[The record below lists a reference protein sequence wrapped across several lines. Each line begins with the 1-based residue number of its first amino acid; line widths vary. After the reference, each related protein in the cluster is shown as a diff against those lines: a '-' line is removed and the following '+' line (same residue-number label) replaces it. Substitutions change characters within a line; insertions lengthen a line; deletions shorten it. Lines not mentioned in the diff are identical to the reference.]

1 MTFTRLSIFVIFFSS
16 AIAFAQKEKQYKI
29 NTLAFYNVENLFDYE
44 DDPITRD
51 EDWTP
56 EGKNS
61 WTKEFYE
68 DKLSKLARVISDIG
82 FDVAGTPPA
91 IIGVAEV
98 ENRRVL
104 EDLVNEDLLVGHDYG
119 IVHMDSPDR
128 RGIDVALLYKKK
140 LFTPTNYKAYELIL
154 YDSEDRSKRIY
165 TRDQLLV
172 SGMLDGEKI
181 HVIVNHWPSRYGG
194 EERSRPNRI
203 KAAELNKKIMD
214 SLFSEDPYA
223 KIVTMGDLNDDPT
236 SPSVKEVLNTKSKR
250 EKMKIK
256 ELYNPME
263 EMYKKGMGTL
273 AYRDAWNLFDQ
284 IIIST
289 ELAKKDYSSY
299 RFYKAGIFNK
309 TYLQTARGQYK
320 GYPFRM
326 FANGYTGGYSDH
338 FPVYIYLIKEKNSEN
353 K

>member
-1 MTFTRLSIFVIFFSS
+1 MRITTISIFVSLLITSF
-16 AIAFAQKEKQYKI
+16 AFGQKEKQYKI
-29 NTLAFYNVENLFDYE
+29 NTIAFYNVENLFDYE
-44 DDPITRD
+44 RD
-51 EDWTP
+51 SLIFDEEWTP
-56 EGKNS
+56 DGKNN
-61 WTKEFYE
+61 WTKEYYE
-68 DKLSKLARVISDIG
+68 DKLSKLGRVISEIG
-82 FDVAGTPPA
+82 SDVSGTSPA

-104 EDLVNEDLLVGHDYG
+104 EDLVNNDQLIGYDYG
-119 IVHMDSPDR
+119 IIHQDSPDR

-140 LFTPTNYKAYELIL
+140 LFTPTSFKAHELIL
-154 YDSEDRSKRIY
+154 YDSQDRSKRIY

-181 HVIVNHWPSRYGG
+181 HVIVNHWPSRSGG
-194 EERSRPNRI
+194 EERSRPNRM

-223 KIVTMGDLNDDPT
+223 KIITMGDLNDDPT
-236 SPSVKEVLNTKSKR
+236 SPSVKEVLKTKSNR
-250 EKMKIK
+250 DNLKMK
-256 ELYNPME
+256 EFFNPME
-263 EMYKKGMGTL
+263 DMHAKGMGTL

-284 IIIST
+284 IIISS

-299 RFYKAGIFNK
+299 RYYKAGIYNK
-309 TYLQTARGQYK
+309 TYLQTPRGQYK

-338 FPVYIYLIKEKNSEN
+338 FPVYIYLIKELDSK
-353 K
+353 